1 MRLANQDFLVRRVPV
16 DEGNVSVEAA
26 SQKQRMRPITP
37 VKCCYRIVGCF
48 RVPCPDFKL
57 VNTVFRDV
65 AEQAPNAVGLRQDGR
80 FKSTVCTKRKGGV
93 YEQFK
98 VERLE
103 PLKLR
108 APVLTPKVNKRSS
121 VISLLWMPVNV
132 SDELVEVPV
141 R

>member
-1 MRLANQDFLVRRVPV
+1 MRLANQDFLVRRIPV

-48 RVPCPDFKL
+48 RVPCPGFKL

-65 AEQAPNAVGLRQDGR
+65 AEQALNAVGLRQDGR
-80 FKSTVCTKRKGGV
+80 FQSTVCTKRKGGV
-93 YEQFK
+93 YEQLK
-98 VERLE
+98 VEHDL
-103 PLKLR
+103 LKKAIAFTSER
-108 APVLTPKVNKRSS
+108 NGTSS
-121 VISLLWMPVNV
+121 PSLLAKKTT
-132 SDELVEVPV
+132 